1 MSKPTKIKLLMRSDK
16 ELLLGLSRIG
26 VSTGDMAYEY
36 CKVNHDRLVSLEK
49 SRYIKI
55 EKVAINGQS
64 NEVIH
69 LTKFGQNFMHK
80 NFGINYFPCW
90 QTTHLFHD
98 LRLSREYFELPQDI
112 RQNWVHENTILRA
125 HKDNISRGSCVDA
138 IVTMPYRK
146 FIELA
151 KTNDRFQI
159 LNSSVA
165 NSLPLDDE
173 ISVAVEAIGSS
184 YTTDM
189 ITEKYEVAATQLG
202 CIAVITC

>member
-1 MSKPTKIKLLMRSDK
+1 MSRISKIKLLMKSDK

-26 VSTGDMAYEY
+26 VSTPDMAYEY

-49 SRYIKI
+49 SRYITI
-55 EKVAINGQS
+55 EKVPINGQS
-64 NEVIH
+64 NEILH

-80 NFGINYFPCW
+80 TFGINYFPTW

-98 LRLSREYFELPQDI
+98 LRLAREYFELPHDI
-112 RQNWVHENTILRA
+112 RQNWTHENTILRA
-125 HKDNISRGSCVDA
+125 HKDIVCGSCVDA
-138 IVTMPYRK
+138 IVTMPYK
-146 FIELA
+146 EFLELA
-151 KTNDRFQI
+151 KINDRFQI
-159 LNSSVA
+159 LNSSAA
-165 NSLPLDDE
+165 NSLSLDDE

-189 ITEKYEVAATQLG
+189 ITEKYATAVTQLG